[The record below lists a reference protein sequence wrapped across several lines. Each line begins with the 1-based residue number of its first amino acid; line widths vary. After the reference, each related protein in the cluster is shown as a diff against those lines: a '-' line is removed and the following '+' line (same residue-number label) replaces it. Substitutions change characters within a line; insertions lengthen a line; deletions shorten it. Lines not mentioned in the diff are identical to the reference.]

1 MRGFL
6 LAVLCIVAIASF
18 ASRPVDTFAVT
29 DHDGAGFAISDRWTA
44 PAVLPVAVKPQ
55 AVKPVAAPRMRRE
68 CGPNG
73 CRLVPVEGDSCAT
86 CEDCECSAGECG
98 DGACGTRQ
106 RGHGSA
112 RRSGPVRRIIAARPL
127 RRFLG
132 RFCRRCR

>member
-6 LAVLCIVAIASF
+6 LAALCIVALASF

-29 DHDGAGFAISDRWTA
+29 DHDGAGFAISDHWTA
-44 PAVLPVAVKPQ
+44 PIVAPVAVNPK

-98 DGACGTRQ
+98 DAACSSAGRASAPR
-106 RGHGSA
+106 RGPI
-112 RRSGPVRRIIAARPL
+112 RRMIAARPL